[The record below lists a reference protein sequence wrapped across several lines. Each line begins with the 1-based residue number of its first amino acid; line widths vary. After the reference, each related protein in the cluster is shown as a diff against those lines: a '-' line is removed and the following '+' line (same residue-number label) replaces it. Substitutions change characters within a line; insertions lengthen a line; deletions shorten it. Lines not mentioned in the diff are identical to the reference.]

1 MIRLVRAY
9 PVQPVPRNAFLQSR
23 PLLVNVHRSIKTCKL
38 LSSQVTSI
46 DKLSSK
52 ALSQAGLVAVVSST
66 IGSEGTVEVVS
77 FSFPVVD
84 ASEVEV
90 DVVVVVAVVVVEV
103 VVLVDV
109 VVVVVVVVVGAM

>member
-1 MIRLVRAY
+1 MISLVKAY

-38 LSSQVTSI
+38 FSLQVTSI

-66 IGSEGTVEVVS
+66 IGSEGIVEVVS
-77 FSFPVVD
+77 FPFLVVD

-90 DVVVVVAVVVVEV
+90 DVVVVVVEV
-103 VVLVDV
+103 VVVVADV
-109 VVVVVVVVVGAM
+109 VVVVVVVVVGAL

>member
-9 PVQPVPRNAFLQSR
+9 PVQPFPRNAFLQSR
-23 PLLVNVHRSIKTCKL
+23 PLLVNVHKSMKTCKL
-38 LSSQVTSI
+38 FSSQVTSI

-66 IGSEGTVEVVS
+66 IGSVEVVS
-77 FSFPVVD
+77 FSFLVVD

-103 VVLVDV
+103 VVVVDV

>member
-1 MIRLVRAY
+1 MISLVKAY

-38 LSSQVTSI
+38 FSSQVTSI

-77 FSFPVVD
+77 IPFLVVD

-90 DVVVVVAVVVVEV
+90 DVVVVVVEV
-103 VVLVDV
+103 VVVVADV
-109 VVVVVVVVVGAM
+109 VVVVVVVVVGAL